1 MTPSCSFLYFNFT
14 VLFLALF
21 NFVMNQNQYRTVR
34 RAAFVVCCNVQ
45 LVRHFIINFFCGL
58 IQQRRIKDNAYKHI
72 ATKIYT
78 YAKFK

>member
-34 RAAFVVCCNVQ
+34 RATFIVGYNVQ
-45 LVRHFIINFFCGL
+45 LVQHFIINFFCGL
-58 IQQRRIKDNAYKHI
+58 IQQKE
-72 ATKIYT
+72 
-78 YAKFK
+78 